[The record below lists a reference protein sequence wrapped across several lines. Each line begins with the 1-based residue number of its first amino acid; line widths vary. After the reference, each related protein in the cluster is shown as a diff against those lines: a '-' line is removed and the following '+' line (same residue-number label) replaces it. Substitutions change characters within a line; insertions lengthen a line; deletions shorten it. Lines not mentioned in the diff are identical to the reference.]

1 MIGAL
6 REAFVSVQDVVEQ
19 LVEERSLDALE
30 RLTGSKSDEVLE
42 ALIDA
47 AGQLINAPEY
57 DDTEDRIVETIRQH
71 LVESKGVGV
80 LVDALRPN
88 GDEATVE
95 FALACLSE
103 IADTQAVP
111 HMIRLLGSKS
121 EAIKD
126 AAAEHLAL
134 LTQYDFGK
142 DAAKW
147 QEWFANLVA
156 GRHEQKLEDKEDK
169 ERLLRLKF
177 RTGKKKGDESES
189 DDYGGDDFGRDDDY
203 DRDDRD
209 DRGNDFGGY
218 GGYGGYGR

>member
-1 MIGAL
+1 
-6 REAFVSVQDVVEQ
+6 VSVQDVVEQ

-47 AGQLINAPEY
+47 AGQLINSPEY
-57 DDTEDRIVETIRQH
+57 DDSEDRIVETIRQH
-71 LVESKGVGV
+71 LVDSKGVGV
-80 LVDALRPN
+80 LVDALRPT

-103 IADTQAVP
+103 IGDTQAVP
-111 HMIRLLGSKS
+111 HMIRLLDSKS

-142 DAAKW
+142 DSAKW

-177 RTGKKKGDESES
+177 RTGKKKDGESES
-189 DDYGGDDFGRDDDY
+189 DDYGGDDDYGRDDDY
-203 DRDDRD
+203 DRNDRN
-209 DRGNDFGGY
+209 DRGNDFGGF